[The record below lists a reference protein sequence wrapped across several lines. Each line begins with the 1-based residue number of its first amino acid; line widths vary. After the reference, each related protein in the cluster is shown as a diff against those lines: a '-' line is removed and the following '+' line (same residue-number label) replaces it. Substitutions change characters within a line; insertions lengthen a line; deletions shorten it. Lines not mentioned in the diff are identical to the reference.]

1 MNYNNRQLLYFLP
14 DDNWWVSLQGG
25 FLALVASER
34 DLIRLE
40 SVSEVKVGCWE
51 PRMLM
56 IGDEPALLTGV
67 KEGACFTCYR
77 YFVKAGPAHLPSME
91 ALESLRHAT
100 DNVEGGELGVIQK
113 ALPLINILAKGMY
126 HFKLENYYPTDGKG
140 NFFWMPLNRQRVYDC
155 ATYSHIY
162 SGPARFLAP
171 TQPVTAFNPARVE
184 EYRRRIQKGEQ
195 VGGIAYKY
203 INHLSFLLD
212 GHHRAAAAMLEGI
225 DFLCLTI
232 DLFDRWHIEED
243 GKTMCV
249 FANRRVLVGT
259 KESIDANGEKLVTTS
274 YRGEEDYY
282 DISNLPSE
290 FSFVKNG
297 RLDDAVDE
305 ALFQRYMKRWSRTKQ
320 DFAWPAEYSQK
331 ASQYPT
337 MKQLTEEAY
346 QNKMES
352 YDDI

>member
-51 PRMLM
+51 PRMLI

-77 YFVKAGPAHLPSME
+77 YFIKAGPAHLPSME

-113 ALPLINILAKGMY
+113 ALPFINLLAKGMY

-184 EYRRRIQKGEQ
+184 EYRRRIQNGEQ

-203 INHLSFLLD
+203 QRRLSFLLD
-212 GHHRAAAAMLEGI
+212 GHHRATAAMLEGV
-225 DFLCLTI
+225 DFFCLTI
-232 DLFDRWHIEED
+232 DRFDDYWFED
-243 GKTMCV
+243 NGKTVALLSNRCV
-249 FANRRVLVGT
+249 EQF
-259 KESIDANGEKLVTTS
+259 
-274 YRGEEDYY
+274 Y
-282 DISNLPSE
+282 DISSLPPE
-290 FSFVKNG
+290 FSFVKSD
-297 RLDDAVDE
+297 RKDE
-305 ALFQRYMKRWSRTKQ
+305 KYELQDALFQRYMKRWSRKKQ
-320 DFAWPAEYSQK
+320 DFAWPVEYSQK

-346 QNKMES
+346 REHQKEMRKR
-352 YDDI
+352 